1 MNPNIILAS
10 FAARLGASPVLIGLV
25 PALPL
30 AGGLLPQALLVGWVA
45 RHGRKLPLYR
55 RASAFRFAGLLLLV
69 FGAFFLGAW
78 PGLLLGVFLA
88 GLFLFALFTAV
99 ASLPYWEVLAKA
111 VPREE
116 RPGLFA
122 AIYMGGGVLAFLA
135 GFGVRALLGLDLPFP
150 LGYALLF
157 ALGTLAYGAAW
168 YVFGRVEEPE
178 EEVAVGRTDLR
189 LPLRRPGFR
198 AYLTARLFLGL
209 AGMVEPFYAAY
220 AVRVLGKEAELG
232 LYLALNALAFILSN
246 ALWSALARRGAKAV
260 FLGGGVLVLATPSSP
275 SPFPPGPSP
284 WSSSCRGPTLPPWA
298 SPATPTSSTWPRPR
312 SGPPP
317 WASPTASWAS
327 SPSPRSSEGGWWG
340 LGATGRSS
348 SSPRA
353 WPSWASGRSGGF
365 RRCDPTP
372 CRLAP
377 AWGPR

>member
-246 ALWSALARRGAKAV
+246 ALWSALARRGRRPS
-260 FLGGGVLVLATPSSP
+260 FSEGGAGARHAP
-275 SPFPPGPSP
+275 
-284 WSSSCRGPTLPPWA
+284 
-298 SPATPTSSTWPRPR
+298 PRPR
-312 SGPPP
+312 
-317 WASPTASWAS
+317 
-327 SPSPRSSEGGWWG
+327 PSPGAFALVFFLQGAYLAALGIAGNTYLLNLAPPEERTATVGLANSFLGLFAFSPVLGGWVVG
-340 LGATGRSS
+340 
-348 SSPRA
+348 
-353 WPSWASGRSGGF
+353 
-365 RRCDPTP
+365 
-372 CRLAP
+372 
-377 AWGPR
+377 AWGYGALFLLSAGLAVLGLWAVRRLPEV

>member
-10 FAARLGASPVLIGLV
+10 FAARLGASPILIGLV

-45 RHGRKLPLYR
+45 RHRKKLPLYR
-55 RASAFRFAGLLLLV
+55 KASAFRFAGLLLLV

-88 GLFLFALFTAV
+88 GLFLFALFTAL

-189 LPLRRPGFR
+189 LPLRRPGVR

-260 FLGGGVLVLATPSSP
+260 FLGGGVLVLATPLLALAL
-275 SPFPPGPSP
+275 PPGAFALVFFLQGAYLAALGIAGNTYLLNLAPPEERTATVGLANSFLGLFAFSP
-284 WSSSCRGPTLPPWA
+284 VL
-298 SPATPTSSTWPRPR
+298 
-312 SGPPP
+312 
-317 WASPTASWAS
+317 
-327 SPSPRSSEGGWWG
+327 GGWVVG
-340 LGATGRSS
+340 
-348 SSPRA
+348 
-353 WPSWASGRSGGF
+353 
-365 RRCDPTP
+365 
-372 CRLAP
+372 
-377 AWGPR
+377 AWGYQALFLLSAGLAVLGLWAVRRLPEV

>member
-150 LGYALLF
+150 LGFTA
-157 ALGTLAYGAAW
+157 TSW
-168 YVFGRVEEPE
+168 ST
-178 EEVAVGRTDLR
+178 RT
-189 LPLRRPGFR
+189 
-198 AYLTARLFLGL
+198 
-209 AGMVEPFYAAY
+209 
-220 AVRVLGKEAELG
+220 
-232 LYLALNALAFILSN
+232 
-246 ALWSALARRGAKAV
+246 
-260 FLGGGVLVLATPSSP
+260 GG
-275 SPFPPGPSP
+275 
-284 WSSSCRGPTLPPWA
+284 
-298 SPATPTSSTWPRPR
+298 
-312 SGPPP
+312 
-317 WASPTASWAS
+317 
-327 SPSPRSSEGGWWG
+327 
-340 LGATGRSS
+340 
-348 SSPRA
+348 
-353 WPSWASGRSGGF
+353 
-365 RRCDPTP
+365 
-372 CRLAP
+372 
-377 AWGPR
+377 